1 VHARSASVQA
11 CAHANPRLIPSFH
24 FQAGV
29 DVLLL
34 EASDGV
40 GGRVRTD
47 NVEARAR
54 SALRACGT
62 RHTHAM
68 QRTRVAAHQALMRTA
83 HTLRSP
89 HTPHARTQGFLL
101 DRGFQIFLTSY
112 PEARAALDYEA
123 LSLRP
128 FYAGALVRW
137 NAGWHR
143 VADPVRHPADAL
155 ATLLPDNP
163 VGDVVDKLRVGL
175 LRCVRAC
182 ARFPVRACFR
192 VSGVALCADEAR
204 ACVMPLRSVLSLL
217 TAPYDFITAPEQST
231 RARLQQARPFCAQH
245 THMHTRTH
253 ARTHASID
261 TSCAVF
267 LAAASRMAAGFFGC
281 HGDPFLAPVPGG
293 YLFR

>member
-1 VHARSASVQA
+1 
-11 CAHANPRLIPSFH
+11 
-24 FQAGV
+24 
-29 DVLLL
+29 VLLL

-54 SALRACGT
+54 SALPACSLRRTRAT
-62 RHTHAM
+62 
-68 QRTRVAAHQALMRTA
+68 QRTRVAAHQALT
-83 HTLRSP
+83 HTHTHTRRSP
-89 HTPHARTQGFLL
+89 HTTHTRSQGFLL

-163 VGDVVDKLRVGL
+163 VGDVADKLRVGL
-175 LRCVRAC
+175 LRCVRV
-182 ARFPVRACFR
+182 FRACFR
-192 VSGVALCADEAR
+192 VC
-204 ACVMPLRSVLSLL
+204 SV
-217 TAPYDFITAPEQST
+217 YVHV
-231 RARLQQARPFCAQH
+231 R
-245 THMHTRTH
+245 
-253 ARTHASID
+253 
-261 TSCAVF
+261 
-267 LAAASRMAAGFFGC
+267 
-281 HGDPFLAPVPGG
+281 
-293 YLFR
+293 